1 MISERTAERLARS
14 YAPLFSKR
22 DLKVLSDDDK
32 VEVLKRSIL
41 ENPVEALDRVV
52 EKALHKL
59 KDAMYTLFSYIR
71 DRALDGDSEAEK
83 EFLRLL
89 RKYRTFALE
98 LLPTEILDAYF
109 DICKGLHRAWQEIQ
123 DLLGFP
129 IMFYIDGTIQ
139 LSEYPYEYD
148 YTHGLGADGGMVC
161 DSWKIVADV
170 LEEYG
175 LSKFFR
181 IPIRRS

>member
-41 ENPVEALDRVV
+41 ENPVEALDRIV

-59 KDAMYTLFSYIR
+59 KDAMYILFSYIR

-83 EFLRLL
+83 EFLRLV
-89 RKYRTFALE
+89 RKYKIVLE
-98 LLPTEILDAYF
+98 LLPREILDIYY
-109 DICKGLHRAWQEIQ
+109 DTCNNLRKAWQEIES
-123 DLLGFP
+123 LLGFP
-129 IMFYIDGTIQ
+129 VTFYVDGTIQ
-139 LSEYPYEYD
+139 LSEDPYEYD
-148 YTHGLGADGGMVC
+148 YAHGLGADGGMVC

-175 LSKFFR
+175 LSKFFK